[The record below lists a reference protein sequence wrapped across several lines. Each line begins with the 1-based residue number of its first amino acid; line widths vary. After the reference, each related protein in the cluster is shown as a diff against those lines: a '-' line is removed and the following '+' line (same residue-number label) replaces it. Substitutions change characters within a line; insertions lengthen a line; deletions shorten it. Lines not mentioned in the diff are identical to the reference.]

1 MKNDRDLIEQYE
13 ANLRVE
19 KNYSDHTVLNYIRD
33 IEDFSAFLS
42 EQGFGSLSS
51 IQKGNIP
58 RYYLSNLTNRGY
70 SRSSISRKLS
80 SIRSFYLHMYRKGL
94 IKEKVFAEIEAPKRN
109 RSLPK
114 FLYHAEIDK
123 ILASIE
129 TKTAIGK
136 RDLAIMEILYGSGIR
151 VSELCNL

>member
-1 MKNDRDLIEQYE
+1 MSLVKKFIIKGFFPFLIFLGYGEKMKNDRDLIEQYE
-13 ANLRVE
+13 AYLRVE

-80 SIRSFYLHMYRKGL
+80 SIRSFYLHLYRKGL
-94 IKEKVFAEIEAPKRN
+94 IKEKCFCRN
-109 RSLPK
+109 
-114 FLYHAEIDK
+114 
-123 ILASIE
+123 
-129 TKTAIGK
+129 
-136 RDLAIMEILYGSGIR
+136 
-151 VSELCNL
+151 